1 MTFFLLLLLA
11 LESMLQMFI
20 VNLVF
25 ISLFRNSYFL
35 FHKVFSVF
43 ANLFVCE
50 LQKIPT
56 IRYCWAS
63 LLRWQ
68 TKQNRTSSFNE
79 KHLPVG
85 VFWSHC
91 WLSISSLGE
100 FVLVWWVYVWII
112 TRHDIRSFY
121 IFQIWRNTCF
131 TWLRENQLQVGV
143 FLGFRTK
150 YKFIIFIDLWFY
162 LNKW

>member
-1 MTFFLLLLLA
+1 M
-11 LESMLQMFI
+11 QI
-20 VNLVF
+20 
-25 ISLFRNSYFL
+25 FL
-35 FHKVFSVF
+35 FVSSKKHLPVGVVAPDFDFYYHVWWKVDWNMNSNKSHV
-43 ANLFVCE
+43 L
-50 LQKIPT
+50 L
-56 IRYCWAS
+56 YCWAS

-100 FVLVWWVYVWII
+100 FVLVWWVYVWLI

-121 IFQIWRNTCF
+121 IFHIWRNTCF